1 MINVKSTYY
10 GNGSKNKKKRSSAK
24 KKRKAL
30 IVQRKSG
37 TDRGGPVSREPE
49 RICSV
54 RVLNDGG
61 SSTKTLHALHSSQ
74 QRDLWI

>member
-10 GNGSKNKKKRSSAK
+10 GNRSKNKRSSAK

-37 TDRGGPVSREPE
+37 TDRGGPVSREPD
-49 RICSV
+49 RTN
-54 RVLNDGG
+54 LFG
-61 SSTKTLHALHSSQ
+61 ASSQ
-74 QRDLWI
+74 

>member
-10 GNGSKNKKKRSSAK
+10 GNRSKNKNKRSSAK

-37 TDRGGPVSREPE
+37 TDRGGPVSREPDRTNLFGE
-49 RICSV
+49 
-54 RVLNDGG
+54 
-61 SSTKTLHALHSSQ
+61 SSQ
-74 QRDLWI
+74 